1 MADVMICAQ
10 SAQVL
15 VDDGDRLEWVRADRT
30 TAHADHPV
38 VVEYPHLWRRLEINY
53 PSLGPVTDD
62 QPPAQAEPADPG
74 DDDADAASA
83 PAAPAA
89 RDVRA
94 WAKAE
99 GIDVPARGP
108 IPDDVVDRYRDAQ
121 G

>member
-53 PSLGPVTDD
+53 PTSPLDPIEPVDA
-62 QPPAQAEPADPG
+62 PADESPEPAAKDI
-74 DDDADAASA
+74 
-83 PAAPAA
+83 
-89 RDVRA
+89 RA
-94 WAKAE
+94 WARAE

-108 IPDDVVDRYRDAQ
+108 IPDEFAAAYQAAHAAD
-121 G
+121 GTET